1 MSRFRFHNGLYNGF
15 GQFGRNRK
23 YRTEHSSREALDEV
37 AVKGKG
43 EVPPVGEDSLEAA
56 GIGGVDEP
64 FNIAKITKII
74 GSFDNKM

>member
-1 MSRFRFHNGLYNGF
+1 VSRTICTLFIS
-15 GQFGRNRK
+15 
-23 YRTEHSSREALDEV
+23 SSREALDEV

-64 FNIAKITKII
+64 FVTSRSTANLF
-74 GSFDNKM
+74 SFLIMDRFTV